1 MKSGIAATVT
11 ALLRRLPSGS
21 GPASAATL
29 LVPPLVEAMAEDAR
43 DNARG
48 LPLYAN
54 HLQFKANLL
63 TALSNTLAAL
73 TGLAIWTV
81 LQRSSAWWAQA
92 AVALAALTS
101 AVLGFL
107 PGIYRWNENAGT
119 ARRLASEYGHLY
131 GDLLDLKGRFL
142 KDPASVP
149 DGDVKEARTRLEG
162 LKKQRQEIN
171 AYWK

>member
-1 MKSGIAATVT
+1 MRSGIAAAAT
-11 ALLRRLPSGS
+11 ALLRRRPAGS
-21 GPASAATL
+21 EPAGASPPR
-29 LVPPLVEAMAEDAR
+29 VPPLVEAMVEDAK

-131 GDLLDLKGRFL
+131 GDLLDIKGRFL
-142 KDPASVP
+142 QDPAGVP
-149 DGDVKEARTRLEG
+149 DADVKECRTQLEG